1 MNKLRLRVCRTW
13 FDFLPKAGMG
23 ASTFQKGEAIMRNH
37 VGVQVGAGL
46 GTLLLAFGAMAADST
61 FHQSCINASLSADG
75 VNLIA
80 SCRNSIGRWS
90 TSSLALRG
98 IQVVRGVLTIVPG
111 GVTNYRKSCSEIR
124 LEMPVV
130 KPNPRIVGYC
140 KSEEG
145 IYNSSYVELSGIDN
159 RNGVLTYQ

>member
-1 MNKLRLRVCRTW
+1 
-13 FDFLPKAGMG
+13 MG
-23 ASTFQKGEAIMRNH
+23 ASTFQHGEVIMRNH
-37 VGVQVGAGL
+37 LGVRVGVGL
-46 GTLLLAFGAMAADST
+46 GTLLMAFGAMAADST
-61 FHQSCINASLSADG
+61 FHESCNNASLSADG

-80 SCRNSIGRWS
+80 SCRNSIGRWN

-98 IQVVRGVLTIVPG
+98 IQVVRGLLTIVPG
-111 GVTNYRKSCSEIR
+111 GVTNYRKSCSELR

-145 IYNSSYVELSGIDN
+145 IYNSSFVELSGIHN
-159 RNGVLTYQ
+159 INGVLTYK